1 MFKEFKCCRLL
12 NRMCFRVSIDCR
24 GAHMWPRPRRSS
36 SSLFMRTASLFIVW
50 ILFSCARMADVAL
63 CETKHETQRENQQT
77 SSAQGEGTRLAGSG
91 SRKGEA
97 VSSGSARNLLQIKKT
112 YRGTTLPQA
121 PPPMGMP
128 EYPPPPHRA
137 WQMNYRLLII
147 FGKIPNFNIRLPTGE
162 LTRFEPLDT

>member
-77 SSAQGEGTRLAGSG
+77 SSAKEGGTHLAGSN
-91 SRKGEA
+91 SRKGKA
-97 VSSGSARNLLQIKKT
+97 GSSGSSRNLLQMQTSASRNKE
-112 YRGTTLPQA
+112 PPPPPFSA
-121 PPPMGMP
+121 PPPWHARTYGGLP
-128 EYPPPPHRA
+128 
-137 WQMNYRLLII
+137 WKSKLRLLTV
-147 FGKIPNFNIRLPTGE
+147 FGKIPNFKTHLPIRE
-162 LTRFEPLDT
+162 L